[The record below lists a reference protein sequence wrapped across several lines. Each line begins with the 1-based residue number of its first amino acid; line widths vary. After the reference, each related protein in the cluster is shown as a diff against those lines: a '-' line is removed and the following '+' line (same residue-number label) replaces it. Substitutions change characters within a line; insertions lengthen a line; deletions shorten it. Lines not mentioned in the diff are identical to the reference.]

1 MYEYVCVP
9 YYYLLK
15 CNCLIPLKK
24 KLTEF
29 LMHKYMYICML
40 KFKFI

>member
-24 KLTEF
+24 K
-29 LMHKYMYICML
+29 INGVPNA
-40 KFKFI
+40 